1 MQKDA
6 LARYIGRQIRR
17 YRDLKRMTQKELG
30 DKIGVKHNTVSS
42 YESGTN
48 LPEGNTLFAIAN
60 VLEISVDALFPDNES
75 RKETTMLPIYKQQG
89 EVDGYG
95 IIPKEWVANGEYF
108 FLRVPDGSMENSR
121 IQEGDLLLILAQ
133 DYINDGEI
141 AALILGGDILIRR
154 VYHRGEKLILQSE
167 KSPPILVP
175 SNIKIIGKVSRNIIK
190 Y

>member
-1 MQKDA
+1 MQKN
-6 LARYIGRQIRR
+6 LLSRYIGRQIRR
-17 YRDLKRMTQKELG
+17 YRDLKGMTQKELG
-30 DKIGVKHNTVSS
+30 DKIGVKHNTISS

-60 VLEISVDALFPDNES
+60 VLEISIDAFFPDNES
-75 RKETTMLPIYKQQG
+75 RKETTMLPIYKNG

-108 FLRVPDGSMENSR
+108 FLRVPDDSMESSR
-121 IQEGDLLLILAQ
+121 VREGDLLLIRTQ
-133 DYINDGEI
+133 DYINDGEL
-141 AALILGGDILIRR
+141 AALILEGNILIRR
-154 VYHRGEKLILQSE
+154 VFHRGEKLILQSD

-175 SNIKIIGKVSRNIIK
+175 SNIKILGKVSRNIIK